1 VAMSELGIYLSG
13 VGAKVAYQ
21 IRVLKTL

>member
-1 VAMSELGIYLSG
+1 MSELGIYLSG